1 MSHGRP
7 IHQICCSC
15 VKLRSCFLCPSGCR
29 KAMIGHATAPGWY
42 HSHIASIQLSWG
54 WTWLD
59 GMDWSPGQS
68 SIASRPFPSPKP
80 SLTASTCYAAGLMVI
95 QLIRYCRWEGDFV
108 VKRGCALK
116 VCFPESFASWW
127 WSAFEI
133 SWNFRSCCDRHKP
146 QNWKLVTWCDLASAS
161 RSEEKSPQ
169 SWSNTS
175 YSNSGRQAESC
186 SQWRWRSCHHWLLAK
201 ALSFLAHKMKARQG
215 AASPKDRFHNDN
227 VYINY

>member
-1 MSHGRP
+1 MAGWDGLKSWTIFHCVQA
-7 IHQICCSC
+7 ISFSEAFAHSFNLLCCWIYGHSVDSVLQMGGWFC
-15 VKLRSCFLCPSGCR
+15 RQMRVCFEGLLPWVLCFL
-29 KAMIGHATAPGWY
+29 
-42 HSHIASIQLSWG
+42 
-54 WTWLD
+54 
-59 GMDWSPGQS
+59 
-68 SIASRPFPSPKP
+68 
-80 SLTASTCYAAGLMVI
+80 MVECI
-95 QLIRYCRWEGDFV
+95 
-108 VKRGCALK
+108 
-116 VCFPESFASWW
+116 
-127 WSAFEI
+127 
-133 SWNFRSCCDRHKP
+133 WNFMKFQILLRQTQTS
-146 QNWKLVTWCDLASAS
+146 KLETSDLMWPASAS

>member
-1 MSHGRP
+1 MLGLKCNAITIGRHAVACRVPPFRCPDADAGICFWLGVGFRGHQPLLAMSHGRP

-29 KAMIGHATAPGWY
+29 KAVIGHATTVAPGWY
-42 HSHIASIQLSWG
+42 HSLHPAFVG
-54 WTWLD
+54 LD
-59 GMDWSPGQS
+59 GMDWMDWSPGQ

-108 VKRGCALK
+108 VKCGCALK

-146 QNWKLVTWCDLASAS
+146 QN
-161 RSEEKSPQ
+161 
-169 SWSNTS
+169 
-175 YSNSGRQAESC
+175 
-186 SQWRWRSCHHWLLAK
+186 
-201 ALSFLAHKMKARQG
+201 
-215 AASPKDRFHNDN
+215 
-227 VYINY
+227 